1 MMSVGTI
8 NKQKIRRGKKVKK
21 KRVRMRMMI
30 QKMTMKT
37 CLTINMKVITQYT
50 LGKVSIR
57 LYFRE
62 ILDSKY
68 IILSKL
74 GWGHFSTVWLA
85 LCLSDKKLY
94 ALKI

>member
-37 CLTINMKVITQYT
+37 CLTINMKAITLYT

-57 LYFRE
+57 
-62 ILDSKY
+62 
-68 IILSKL
+68 
-74 GWGHFSTVWLA
+74 
-85 LCLSDKKLY
+85 
-94 ALKI
+94 